1 MNDDRDESV
10 VTVLPSAEERREHR
24 RISAELEVNFASLE
38 ELVSAYTT
46 DISRGGIFVPTE
58 RFLPIGA
65 VVELSLRL
73 PRGRTPIKAIARVA
87 YTTDDPPLGFAER
100 QRGMGMEFLDVGGA
114 PLANQIQRF
123 VAETVSSL
131 PPPDSTPLQDGLAL
145 VVDDDELYRERATRA
160 LQDIGLEVVTARNG
174 VDALGQALRRRP
186 DVILSDVTMPEMDG
200 WQLLRLIRSR
210 PHLAQIPVIFLT
222 RLTSDGERLLGY
234 RLGVDDY
241 VGKPFTAAE
250 LGARVRRI
258 VERTRAQG
266 GAPANKALRGDLSQ
280 VALPS
285 MLSLVEMERRTGVLT
300 LVCDD
305 ELATLY
311 LREGA
316 VVRIDLNPRFADKSG
331 IDRFFHVLSWTRGQ
345 FELAAVEVTSED
357 QLNLRT
363 SYVLLE
369 HARLRDEGSL

>member
-1 MNDDRDESV
+1 
-10 VTVLPSAEERREHR
+10 
-24 RISAELEVNFASLE
+24 
-38 ELVSAYTT
+38 
-46 DISRGGIFVPTE
+46 
-58 RFLPIGA
+58 
-65 VVELSLRL
+65 
-73 PRGRTPIKAIARVA
+73 
-87 YTTDDPPLGFAER
+87 
-100 QRGMGMEFLDVGGA
+100 
-114 PLANQIQRF
+114 
-123 VAETVSSL
+123 
-131 PPPDSTPLQDGLAL
+131 
-145 VVDDDELYRERATRA
+145 
-160 LQDIGLEVVTARNG
+160 
-174 VDALGQALRRRP
+174 
-186 DVILSDVTMPEMDG
+186 VILSDVTMPEMDG

-241 VGKPFTAAE
+241 VGKPFTGAE

-258 VERTRAQG
+258 IERTRAQG

-311 LREGA
+311 LRDGA
-316 VVRIDLNPRFADKSG
+316 VVRIDLSARHAHKQG
-331 IDRFFHVLSWTRGQ
+331 IDRFFHVLGWTRGQ
-345 FELAAVEVTSED
+345 FELAASEVTADD
-357 QLNLRT
+357 QIELKT

-369 HARLRDEGSL
+369 HARRRDEGTL